1 MTHGARGS
9 GGTGWTR
16 LLLGLAL
23 VFALFHT
30 AAAALGSD
38 RGQAGLVVGA
48 LVVAATLAAERML
61 FGVPVANAAREIG
74 LGWPTARSL
83 LAAAGV
89 CVLLLLVFP
98 TMAALDGAGVVLD
111 QRWAALLPGLF
122 AQAGIAEE
130 ALFRGYLFR
139 RVRAGRTFWRAVGLA
154 TLPFV
159 AVHLFLFATMPWP
172 IALAA
177 VLLSA
182 IVGAPLA
189 HLFELG
195 GGTIWAPALL
205 HFTIQGAIKL
215 LALEPPDS
223 RLPVIWMAASA
234 VLPFLVFVMP
244 RRDGLATASTR
255 APGAPPS
262 SIASDSLHPRR

>member
-1 MTHGARGS
+1 M
-9 GGTGWTR
+9 R

-23 VFALFHT
+23 VFALFHFV
-30 AAAALGSD
+30 AARLGSD
-38 RGQAGLVVGA
+38 RGQAGLLVGA
-48 LVVAATLAAERML
+48 LVVVATLAAERVL
-61 FGVPVANAAREIG
+61 FGVPVATAARDVG
-74 LGWPTARSL
+74 LGRPRGRGL
-83 LAAAGV
+83 LAATGA
-89 CVLLLLVFP
+89 CMLLLLVFP
-98 TMAALDGAGVVLD
+98 AVASLSGASMAVDS
-111 QRWAALLPGLF
+111 RWGALLPGLF

-139 RVRAGRTFWRAVGLA
+139 RVRAGRTFWRAVALS
-154 TLPFV
+154 TVPFV

-172 IALAA
+172 VALAA

-215 LALEPPDS
+215 VALEPPVAQ
-223 RLPVIWMAASA
+223 LPVIWMAASA
-234 VLPFLVFVMP
+234 VIPFLVFVV
-244 RRDGLATASTR
+244 RRREPLATASTR
-255 APGAPPS
+255 AHDAPPS
-262 SIASDSLHPRR
+262 SLASDSLRSRR

>member
-1 MTHGARGS
+1 MSIG
-9 GGTGWTR
+9 
-16 LLLGLAL
+16 LLVGLVF
-23 VFALFHT
+23 VFALFHGV
-30 AAAALGSD
+30 AAALGSD
-38 RGQAGLVVGA
+38 RGQAGILVGA
-48 LVVAATLAAERML
+48 LVVAATLAVERLL
-61 FGVPVANAAREIG
+61 FRQPLSASVRSVGFGRPRARGTFAAVVVC
-74 LGWPTARSL
+74 AL
-83 LAAAGV
+83 LM
-89 CVLLLLVFP
+89 LVFP
-98 TMAALDGAGVVLD
+98 AMAVLEDGRLVVD
-111 QRWAALLPGLF
+111 SRWAALTPGLF

-159 AVHLFLFATMPWP
+159 AVHLILFVTLPWP

-195 GGTIWAPALL
+195 GGTVWAPALV

-215 LALEPPDS
+215 VALEPADP

-234 VLPFLVFVMP
+234 LLPFLVFVLP
-244 RRDGLATASTR
+244 RRADHRPLAC
-255 APGAPPS
+255 
-262 SIASDSLHPRR
+262 

>member
-1 MTHGARGS
+1 MTHDVRGS
-9 GGTGWTR
+9 RGTGWTR

-23 VFALFHT
+23 VFALFHFV
-30 AAAALGSD
+30 AAALGSD
-38 RGQAGLVVGA
+38 RGQAGVVVGA
-48 LVVAATLAAERML
+48 LVVAATLAAERVL
-61 FGVPVANAAREIG
+61 FGVPIASAVRDVG
-74 LGWPTARSL
+74 LGWPTARGVL
-83 LAAAGV
+83 TAAGV
-89 CVLLLLVFP
+89 CVLLLQVFP
-98 TMAALDGAGVVLD
+98 ATAWLDGARLVLD

-139 RVRAGRTFWRAVGLA
+139 RVRVGRSFWRAVALS

-205 HFTIQGAIKL
+205 HFTVQGAIKL
-215 LALEPPDS
+215 VSLDPPDP
-223 RLPVIWMAASA
+223 RLPVIWMVASA
-234 VLPFLVFVMP
+234 LLPFLAFVVPHRP
-244 RRDGLATASTR
+244 RSR
-255 APGAPPS
+255 
-262 SIASDSLHPRR
+262 PR